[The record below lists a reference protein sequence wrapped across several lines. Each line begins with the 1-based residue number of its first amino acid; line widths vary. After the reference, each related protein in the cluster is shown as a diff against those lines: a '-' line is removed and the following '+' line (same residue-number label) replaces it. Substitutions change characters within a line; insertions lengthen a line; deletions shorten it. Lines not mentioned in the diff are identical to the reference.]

1 MVKKIENAHDF
12 NSAMIGMI
20 LFDGSMPN
28 EKYLYLRHG
37 GNQLTYVDEK
47 IDFIKDYLTP
57 TTVRSAIDKNGFSY
71 RYAYFNTDKL
81 KYLYNKIY
89 INGKKQ
95 LTDSILNRFDE
106 ITLAFMYMDDGS
118 LVLHKDPKRT
128 GEYHSREI
136 YLAVNNFTL
145 HEVTK
150 LQSLLKNK
158 WNLNFRISQEKK
170 GYRLCCNSENAIRF
184 CSLVAPYIK
193 NFPTMLYKLD
203 FKYKKKKL
211 PF

>member
-37 GNQLTYVDEK
+37 GNQLAYVDEK
-47 IDFIKDYLTP
+47 IGFIKDYLTP

-89 INGKKQ
+89 INGKKR

-118 LVLHKDPKRT
+118 LVLHKDPKRL

-158 WNLNFRISQEKK
+158 WNLNFRISHEKN
-170 GYRLCCNSENAIRF
+170 GYRLCCNGENAIKF